1 MAKYVV
7 VAPDGISASVSS
19 NYGSATYNHG
29 EISFNDNL
37 ARMFPSI
44 FVKVDESA
52 FEKIVTEPIADLKET
67 ISEVFTEIGEMFE
80 ESTEPTEPVAEE
92 TVEPVVEETVVPVVE
107 ETVVPVEP
115 VVEETD
121 TTVKQTSSKDRKKK

>member
-92 TVEPVVEETVVPVVE
+92 TVEPVAEETVEPVE
-107 ETVVPVEP
+107 PVEP

>member
-80 ESTEPTEPVAEE
+80 ESTEPTEPA
-92 TVEPVVEETVVPVVE
+92 EPVAEETVVPVVE

-115 VVEETD
+115 AVEEPD